1 MGVTSNVTPDMRR
14 GLVLCSKMLTLIVND
29 TEFGI
34 KEKHMSAF
42 NDLLK
47 PFRRT
52 IAQFI
57 RYCANAHKAELFPDE
72 VPLTSLPFR
81 DIDSSN
87 NEPTVVDLSNWK
99 TPLIAKKPSTSSE
112 QIEATHD
119 RKLSTT
125 SKGSN
130 ELSHSMDNNGKKQSV
145 TSFEGLKKVSS
156 NELPEIVERESSN
169 DAANS
174 NDSNPFTAPPPPSG
188 SANNMEIELQGPR
201 RRQAIRKQSDTA
213 KVSLQGLMFEI
224 KARAL
229 LAEGDELDV
238 LEKVVAPPTP
248 PSPETPP
255 IAMEPVKPESP
266 VTKPSPPS
274 TLTKKLTQKLTKE
287 ASTIKEENSL
297 TGGGKD
303 SEVVTGRGRSTT
315 LAKIKGMMPLSF
327 SPRGSISDR
336 NPFKSKA
343 KQMAEADMDSDIL
356 AFFDILCKSFSTLK
370 KDIEVQTAQMQE
382 PEKTECEKRG
392 KRFLTLLMSGYKD
405 KS

>member
-1 MGVTSNVTPDMRR
+1 
-14 GLVLCSKMLTLIVND
+14 MLTLIVND

-34 KEKHMSAF
+34 KEKHMTAF

-72 VPLTSLPFR
+72 VPLASIPFR
-81 DIDSSN
+81 DVDPN
-87 NEPTVVDLSNWK
+87 NAEPTVVDLSNWK
-99 TPLIAKKPSTSSE
+99 APLTPKKASSSSE
-112 QIEATHD
+112 QIESHD
-119 RKLSTT
+119 RKISTT

-130 ELSHSMDNNGKKQSV
+130 ELSQSVENGKKPSV
-145 TSFEGLKKVSS
+145 TSFEGLKKLSS

-169 DAANS
+169 EGQ
-174 NDSNPFTAPPPPSG
+174 NPFSAPPAS
-188 SANNMEIELQGPR
+188 SNSQNMEIELQGPK

-213 KVSLQGLMFEI
+213 KVSLQGLMFDI

-229 LAEGDELDV
+229 LAEGDELDI
-238 LEKVVAPPTP
+238 LEKVADTTISNPTTVEP
-248 PSPETPP
+248 PSPAPVAIPEPK
-255 IAMEPVKPESP
+255 AEPVL
-266 VTKPSPPS
+266 TNPSPPS
-274 TLTKKLTQKLTKE
+274 TLTKKITTKHAKE
-287 ASTIKEENSL
+287 KSVLKEEDSL
-297 TGGGKD
+297 SASAKE
-303 SEVVTGRGRSTT
+303 SEAKPHGRSIT
-315 LAKIKGMMPLSF
+315 LAKIKGMMPSSF

-336 NPFKSKA
+336 NPFKNKA
-343 KQMAEADMDSDIL
+343 KAMAEAEMDTDIL

-370 KDIEVQTAQMQE
+370 KDIEIQTAQMQE